1 MRFSPSA
8 FALAFTLALPAAA
21 PAEDDALRTAHEAV
35 RAALLER
42 ATLPARPPSLPDGAT
57 MMEPDVRAEHARRA
71 EAEREAHERAVR
83 RGEQHR
89 ARHMDGDHG
98 ADDGPRGGMQ
108 SGDSAGRLPRGRGDG
123 ADARDARRHGRRAHG
138 RWHGRWPSH
147 GREMSGGVALH
158 ALALALA
165 LALGAPD
172 GGAEAHLLA
181 GAAHFRA
188 ARYAEALVE
197 FRVAERLG
205 EREAAA
211 YAGAALVKLERWDEA
226 VETFETAVP
235 GGHPLHDYYHA
246 LACYGARLYTCAD
259 RLLADVGD
267 RSGPRIAEQ
276 ARGVREEIAGALSAP
291 PSETS
296 LAWYRARCEARR
308 AEGRT
313 ALADAYCRE
322 ADALAARRVGATR
335 AAGVDTAAAPRNGGG
350 P

>member
-1 MRFSPSA
+1 
-8 FALAFTLALPAAA
+8 
-21 PAEDDALRTAHEAV
+21 
-35 RAALLER
+35 
-42 ATLPARPPSLPDGAT
+42 
-57 MMEPDVRAEHARRA
+57 
-71 EAEREAHERAVR
+71 
-83 RGEQHR
+83 
-89 ARHMDGDHG
+89 
-98 ADDGPRGGMQ
+98 
-108 SGDSAGRLPRGRGDG
+108 
-123 ADARDARRHGRRAHG
+123 
-138 RWHGRWPSH
+138 
-147 GREMSGGVALH
+147 MSGGAALNAV
-158 ALALALA
+158 ALALS
-165 LALGAPD
+165 LALGAPN
-172 GGAEAHLLA
+172 GGAEAHLVA

-235 GGHPLHDYYHA
+235 GGHPLHDYYRA
-246 LACYGARLYTCAD
+246 LACYGARLYACAD

-276 ARGVREEIAGALSAP
+276 ARELREEIARALSAA

-308 AEGRT
+308 AEGRA
-313 ALADAYCRE
+313 ALAAAYCRE